1 MNPFTFKEKEVLALV
16 SSGLTTKEIASKLN
30 ISHHTVETHRK
41 NLLRKCEAK
50 NSVELVQKALMQQM
64 LAVWFNIFL
73 TRCRLVFVYSLVG
86 LGRHRTV
93 IRACHFFFKPHPKI
107 GDRKSLNEI
116 YQSVYFI
123 TFVHDQGW
131 KNPGTYSW
139 KNGPLV

>member
-64 LAVWFNIFL
+64 LAVWFNILL

-93 IRACHFFFKPHPKI
+93 IRACHFFFRTSSSTRPKI
-107 GDRKSLNEI
+107 FPTKYTNRYIL
-116 YQSVYFI
+116 F

-131 KNPGTYSW
+131 KDQATYSW
-139 KNGPLV
+139 KNGSIV